1 MPKGFTIRRGSGQ
14 DSPGD
19 IGPVEVGEGAGA
31 PQAARVRHSGLGAV
45 RPLRHCKS
53 KGNEKGVNKM
63 KGVTKIN
70 NHKTTHTR
78 LIKRGSG
85 RRRGQ
90 EAR

>member
-63 KGVTKIN
+63 KRVTKIN
-70 NHKTTHTR
+70 DHT
-78 LIKRGSG
+78 
-85 RRRGQ
+85 
-90 EAR
+90 